1 MTFLAAPVNLLE
13 QNASLL
19 TLYRSHANR
28 RSLVLHQA
36 RRVGRRDRP
45 GQPDDLRVE
54 VEPPQLEA
62 VILGTAVP
70 PTQVLYLKS
79 GALMGQILLV
89 HSDNMSNQMHFGVK
103 SYCGIKSNVDET
115 HPNNIF
121 KAFK

>member
-1 MTFLAAPVNLLE
+1 MD
-13 QNASLL
+13 
-19 TLYRSHANR
+19 R

-70 PTQVLYLKS
+70 PTQVLDLKS
-79 GALMGQILLV
+79 GAFRCHILLV
-89 HSDNMSNQMHFGVK
+89 HFGNMR
-103 SYCGIKSNVDET
+103 
-115 HPNNIF
+115 
-121 KAFK
+121 